1 MVKRI
6 INFLATAAVAL
17 LALSS
22 CEKAGN
28 EPINIEFS
36 KNLYTVYQKGKVDV
50 ILRTSRPVSE
60 DVEVNVL
67 LKGPAILG
75 EDYMVYADKEY
86 KAESEEQVQCA
97 VKIDKDKSS
106 GSLTIEDLGTGN
118 GKSLNISIVSAPSGL
133 SLGTKTVTVVA
144 PDNQE
149 GYVAEFNTIRA
160 YAYESLVVKV
170 SVTGSVSEKEFK
182 PSTDLLIPLK
192 LEGENSSELQF
203 VAPENAPE
211 GATAPYAVIPAGQT
225 KAYVKFN
232 VADNCS
238 GGGELQLTFDT
249 ESDSRVIEGNYS
261 YVNIAVRGLQTP
273 DKLVG
278 TWDFSKVYSTD
289 EIISDLNELFETS
302 VDGSELPIH
311 NDGFTLTFTKESD
324 GSVKLT
330 PSGKG
335 DFSNFFR
342 ECTVTLAEP
351 MNITKTPDTTILG
364 KHTAIEGNMYVAN
377 DENAS
382 AYQYNTYY
390 KLSSANRAF
399 SADTESLGE
408 AVVVFSLTDEGL
420 NVEFRDY
427 DGDYVDLYGEFDA
440 DFFSFPSL
448 FTLR

>member
-1 MVKRI
+1 MFKRI
-6 INFLATAAVAL
+6 ITFVATAAVAS

-75 EDYMVYADKEY
+75 EDYRVYADKEY

-97 VKIDKDKSS
+97 VKIEKDKSS

-149 GYVAEFNTIRA
+149 GYVANFSTVRA
-160 YAYESLVVKV
+160 YAYESLVVEV
-170 SVTGSVSEKEFK
+170 SVTGSVSGKEFK
-182 PSTDLLIPLK
+182 PSTDLIIPLK
-192 LEGENSSELQF
+192 LEGESSSELQF
-203 VAPENAPE
+203 VAPENAPV

-249 ESDSRVIEGNYS
+249 ESDSRVIEGLYS
-261 YVNIAVRGLQTP
+261 YVNIAVCGLQTP
-273 DKLVG
+273 NKLVG
-278 TWDFSKVYSTD
+278 TWEFSKIYDKD
-289 EIISDLNELFETS
+289 EIEDWFAEMEDDT
-302 VDGSELPIH
+302 DALPTH
-311 NDGFTLTFTKESD
+311 NTGFTLTFTEQAD

-330 PSGKG
+330 PGKTG
-335 DFSNFFR
+335 DFANFFR
-342 ECTVTLAEP
+342 ECTVTVTEP
-351 MNITKTPDTTILG
+351 KNMTTGAITLG
-364 KHTAIEGNMYVAN
+364 KYTVLDNQQFVTEDAS
-377 DENAS
+377 S

-399 SADTESLGE
+399 SADSETLGE
-408 AVVVFSLTDEGL
+408 AVVVFRLIDDGL
-420 NVEFRDY
+420 AVEFRDY
-427 DGDYVDLYGEFDA
+427 DEPPFGEMWADGWKKFDPDMFGFA
-440 DFFSFPSL
+440 SL